1 MVKHSK
7 KAGDRHHFSY
17 HEKNTNDSLGTMNE
31 RLSVDSQ
38 LPFGYCSLS
47 LYPTDADAVV
57 SPSGHIYSKEAI
69 LEYLLSK
76 MKEIKQQQQQY
87 EQQLLDEKLQE
98 QKQVE
103 EEKLGKLKEFAEQQD
118 GGVYALAKRKS
129 SELDTNE
136 YLESR
141 KKVIADDKT
150 REEEIEDLK
159 RVSPW
164 LAQYT
169 PSAEPSKI
177 KIPPKR
183 PSSPFSGQPLRTKD
197 LIPLD
202 LLKED
207 VSNGND
213 SSLVRYLCPISKKTI
228 TSQKVVLI
236 RSTGAYMLEECY
248 NYIALK
254 SLVCPL
260 TSKKFDKD
268 DVIQLVKPA
277 TSFASSGVVEAKKYQ
292 HHMN

>member
-248 NYIALK
+248 NNIALK

>member
-17 HEKNTNDSLGTMNE
+17 HEKNTNDSLGTKTE
-31 RLSVDSQ
+31 RLSTDSQ

-57 SPSGHIYSKEAI
+57 SPSGHIYSREAI

-76 MKEIKQQQQQY
+76 MKEIKEQQQQY

-98 QKQVE
+98 QKQIDD
-103 EEKLGKLKEFAEQQD
+103 EKLGKLKEFAEQQD
-118 GGVYALAKRKS
+118 GGVYILAKRKS
-129 SELDTNE
+129 NDIDNE
-136 YLESR
+136 DYLAAR
-141 KKVIADDKT
+141 KKIIANDKSK
-150 REEEIEDLK
+150 EENIEELK

-164 LAQYT
+164 LAEAT
-169 PSAEPSKI
+169 PSAEPSKV

-197 LIPLD
+197 LIPID

-207 VSNGND
+207 VTNGND

-236 RSTGAYMLEECY
+236 KSTGAYMLEECFTS
-248 NYIALK
+248 IAAK
-254 SLVCPL
+254 SMICPL
-260 TSKKFDKD
+260 TNKKFSKEDI
-268 DVIQLVKPA
+268 IQLVKPA
-277 TSFASSGVVEAKKYQ
+277 TSFASSGVVESKKYQ